1 MASDHDTP
9 ALEQLIPTNLSW
21 GGPGM
26 LAVLIP
32 DIYCTFL
39 YIARYMHKGGIFD
52 PPEQPLNVNGFH
64 FFFGWGVFGTN
75 GTIWQS
81 KSLTFEKIYI

>member
-1 MASDHDTP
+1 MASDHETP
-9 ALEQLIPTNLSW
+9 ALEQLIPTNLW

-26 LAVLIP
+26 LAVVIP

-52 PPEQPLNVNGFH
+52 PPGKPLNVNGFISFLARVYLGPMEH
-64 FFFGWGVFGTN
+64 FGRVRA
-75 GTIWQS
+75 
-81 KSLTFEKIYI
+81 